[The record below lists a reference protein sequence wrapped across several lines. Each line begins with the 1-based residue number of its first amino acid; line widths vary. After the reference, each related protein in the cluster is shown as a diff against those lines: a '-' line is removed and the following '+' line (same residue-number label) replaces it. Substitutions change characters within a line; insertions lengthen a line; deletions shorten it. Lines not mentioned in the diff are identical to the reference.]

1 MVKEIEEIADSATKV
16 PGLRGKVMV
25 EADRLENI
33 RQHVSASVPSD
44 ILEAQEILTQKES
57 IINQSLLEARRVKET
72 AAKEAESIRASAV
85 EEHAAKVGDSEII
98 RVAQEHADQI
108 NQEAAQEANQI
119 VQDAQRNAFR
129 IVGDAEKLAAARR
142 EGADQYARESLFN
155 LEERLASQL
164 GQVRRGIDA
173 LGVRPASEPA
183 MPAAAAS

>member
-1 MVKEIEEIADSATKV
+1 MVD
-16 PGLRGKVMV
+16 
-25 EADRLENI
+25 ADRLERI
-33 RQHVSASVPSD
+33 RENMSASVPSD

-72 AAKEAESIRASAV
+72 AMREAEEIRTSAV
-85 EEHAAKVGDSEII
+85 EEHDAKVGDHEVL

-108 NQEAAQEANQI
+108 NQEAVQEANQI
-119 VQDAQRNAFR
+119 VQEAQRNAFR
-129 IVGDAEKLAAARR
+129 IVGDAEKIAAARR

-173 LGVRPASEPA
+173 LGVRTPSEASMA
-183 MPAAAAS
+183 QSAAAAS

>member
-1 MVKEIEEIADSATKV
+1 MVD
-16 PGLRGKVMV
+16 
-25 EADRLENI
+25 ADRLERI
-33 RQHVSASVPSD
+33 RQNMSASVPSD

-72 AAKEAESIRASAV
+72 AMREAESIRASAV
-85 EEHAAKVGDSEII
+85 EEHDAKVGDHEVI

-108 NQEAAQEANQI
+108 NQEAVQEANQI
-119 VQDAQRNAFR
+119 VQEAQRNAFR

-142 EGADQYARESLFN
+142 DGADQYARESLFN

-173 LGVRPASEPA
+173 LGVRTPSEPV
-183 MPAAAAS
+183 MQSAAAS